1 MDSAST
7 ARLRA
12 IVDRLLASTLIAP
25 PDRRLVEEAKEILD
39 ATPRPAATIT
49 IRHDPRTAPDPAII
63 TAMMPE
69 VER

>member
-1 MDSAST
+1 MDSASN

-39 ATPRPAATIT
+39 ATPRPADTIT
-49 IRHDPRTAPDPAII
+49 IRHDPRTVPDPAIT
-63 TAMMPE
+63 TARIPE
-69 VER
+69 AGR

>member
-12 IVDRLLASTLIAP
+12 IIDRLLASMLISGPA
-25 PDRRLVEEAKEILD
+25 RRLVEEAKEILD

-49 IRHDPRTAPDPAII
+49 IRHDPRTVPDPLIVTHRVREAG
-63 TAMMPE
+63 
-69 VER
+69 R

>member
-1 MDSAST
+1 MDSASN

-12 IVDRLLASTLIAP
+12 IVDRLLASTLIAS
-25 PDRRLVEEAKEILD
+25 PDRRLVEEAKEIL
-39 ATPRPAATIT
+39 ATTPRPAATIT
-49 IRHDPRTAPDPAII
+49 IRHDPRTVPEPAII